1 MVALTA
7 NEKEGIMR
15 KKSCVLVLIM
25 LLCCVLVACNDV
37 PDDKGVRMERDL
49 SVDTSSP
56 IGLYFY
62 ASDGTYQRYNE
73 NLGENYFDTNK
84 PTVAFFHGWLPEAS
98 GFKDGEI
105 CHNADEFAPKIIE
118 AGYNFCALDY
128 SKFAQSLPALFNYIW
143 MGFDDSHSVACRFA
157 REFAACFKDYDK
169 EIRFVSHSYG
179 AHSSTATAYLLSKMV
194 EQGIIGA
201 NCLPSRMTYADP
213 YLGDLFTGGMFGGI
227 KGDTIEN
234 VGESIGARS
243 TTEVVADCM
252 QYLSDK
258 GVVIDVYCGMP
269 MAYDQFLEKE
279 TERRD
284 ACKKKLYD
292 SGAWTILKG
301 LQKKYGTVGDIHML
315 TLEWTFDSFFADVKH
330 SERQYF
336 PTASLDNQKMLALK
350 GKLFESTLEE
360 LNVNNDVLVEVQR

>member
-1 MVALTA
+1 M
-7 NEKEGIMR
+7 
-15 KKSCVLVLIM
+15 LIM

-73 NLGENYFDTNK
+73 NIGENYFDTNK

-284 ACKKKLYD
+284 AARKNSTIQAHGRFSKACKRNTVRWAIYTCSRL
-292 SGAWTILKG
+292 SGRSTRSLRTSNIRRDNISRQRRWTI
-301 LQKKYGTVGDIHML
+301 KKCL
-315 TLEWTFDSFFADVKH
+315 RSKANFL
-330 SERQYF
+330 
-336 PTASLDNQKMLALK
+336 SL
-350 GKLFESTLEE
+350 
-360 LNVNNDVLVEVQR
+360 R